1 MFCRIDNIAEL
12 IMAVL
17 GAFPPGLTCRPIEES
32 DWDGI
37 IDCLRRN
44 FPTRDRNY
52 WERAVVRMEKRPFVP
67 DLPKYGFVLD
77 MSGRIVGVLLAL
89 YFRHLGNEDEELRC
103 NLSSWSV
110 DPEYRAFAGKMVI
123 AALRKKN
130 VTYINVSP
138 APGTIKVNE
147 ALGFRR
153 YADGQLAFLPALS
166 STRGGYRVLEARP
179 DLPELALLSE
189 GDQEILLQHAALE
202 CLSLVCV
209 AEGKAFPFVFKTR
222 RILRGLVPS
231 AQVIYC
237 RSPEELSQCAGALG
251 RYLLRKGVFLCVVDA
266 NGAVPGLV
274 GRYFAGSGTKYF
286 RGPKPPSLGDLT
298 FTELVIFGF

>member
-1 MFCRIDNIAEL
+1 
-12 IMAVL
+12 MAVL

-44 FPTRDRNY
+44 FPTRDRSY
-52 WERAVVRMEKRPFVP
+52 WERAVARMEKRPFVP

-77 MSGRIVGVLLAL
+77 MAGRIVGVLLAL
-89 YFRHLGNEDEELRC
+89 YFRHEGLEGEELRC

-123 AALRKKN
+123 AALRRKN
-130 VTYINVSP
+130 VTFINVSP

-153 YADGQLAFLPALS
+153 YADGQLAFLPMLS
-166 STRGGYRVLEARP
+166 AVRRTYRVLEARS
-179 DLPELALLSE
+179 DLPEMSMLSE
-189 GDQEILLQHAALE
+189 GDREILLQHAALE
-202 CLSLVCV
+202 CLSFICV
-209 AEGKAFPFVFKTR
+209 AGDEAFPFVFKTR
-222 RILRGLVPS
+222 RIFHGIVPS
-231 AQVIYC
+231 AQVIYS
-237 RSPEELSQCAGALG
+237 RTPEELSRCAGALG
-251 RYLLRKGVFLCVVDA
+251 RHLLRKGIFLCVVDA
-266 NGAVPGLV
+266 NGPVPGLI

-286 RGPKPPSLGDLT
+286 KGPKPPSLGDLT
-298 FTELVIFGF
+298 FTELVIFGS

>member
-1 MFCRIDNIAEL
+1 
-12 IMAVL
+12 MAVL
-17 GAFPPGLTCRPIEES
+17 GAFPPGLTCRPIEEG
-32 DWDGI
+32 DWSGI

-44 FPTRDRNY
+44 FPTRERDY
-52 WERAVVRMEKRPFVP
+52 WERAVTRMEKRPFVP

-89 YFRHLGNEDEELRC
+89 YFRHQGQEGEELRC

-130 VTYINVSP
+130 VTFINVSP

-153 YADGQLAFLPALS
+153 YADGQLAFLPMLS
-166 STRGGYRVLEARP
+166 SSRRPYRVLEARP
-179 DLPELALLSE
+179 DLPEMSLLSE
-189 GDQEILLQHAALE
+189 GEREILLQHAALD
-202 CLSLVCV
+202 CLSLICV
-209 AEGKAFPFVFKTR
+209 DGGKAFPFVFKTR
-222 RILRGLVPS
+222 RIFHGLVPS
-231 AQVIYC
+231 CQVIYC
-237 RSPEELSQCAGALG
+237 RSPEELSQCAGAFG
-251 RYLLRKGVFLCVVDA
+251 RYLLRKGIFLSVVDA
-266 NGAVPGLV
+266 NGPVAGLV

-286 RGPKPPSLGDLT
+286 KGPKPPSLGDLT